1 MIKFSKYLIEIA
13 NVHDPDHP
21 HESELMVPIGHE
33 DHLSHY
39 HNAVVNFFHHSNA
52 AHENP
57 DDSVRRGQMASKHLL
72 NVQYHFLQ
80 SEKKLANEME
90 YRGQDES
97 SSLQERAHHLM
108 RIGSVLRNLRETHA
122 GVLKGIHER
131 SRAPQYLFVS
141 HYDPPHG
148 YETGEGA
155 DHDYASLT
163 MPLFR
168 HAIKSYKEGFED
180 QSSHKN
186 KKYAW
191 LGGKTISE
199 TPEHKLKSIVN
210 YHLRHAKQVSDIH
223 RESEGI
229 Q

>member
-1 MIKFSKYLIEIA
+1 MLKFSKYLTEIA
-13 NVHDPDHP
+13 NVQNPNDPP
-21 HESELMVPIGHE
+21 ESDLMVPSGHE
-33 DHLSHY
+33 DHFAHY

-57 DDSVRRGQMASKHLL
+57 TQGMMRGQMASKHKI
-72 NVQYHFLQ
+72 NTQHHFLQ
-80 SEKKLANEME
+80 LEKKLANEME

-97 SSLQERAHHLM
+97 SSIQERAHHLM

-131 SRAPQYLFVS
+131 SQAPQYLFVS

-168 HAIKSYKEGFED
+168 HAIKSYKEVFED
-180 QSSHKN
+180 PSSHKN
-186 KKYAW
+186 KKHVW
-191 LGGKTISE
+191 LGGKKISE
-199 TPEHKLKSIVN
+199 TPEHQLTSMVN
-210 YHLRHAKQVSDIH
+210 YHLTHAKEVIDIH
-223 RESEGI
+223 KKSEEI
-229 Q
+229 